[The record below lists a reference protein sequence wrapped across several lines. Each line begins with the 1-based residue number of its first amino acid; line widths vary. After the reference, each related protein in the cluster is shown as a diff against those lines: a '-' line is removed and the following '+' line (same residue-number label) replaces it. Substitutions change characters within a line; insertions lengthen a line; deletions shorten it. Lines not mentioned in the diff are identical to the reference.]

1 MHYSTVYLSN
11 ESLSTNS
18 ASDREGTVGRVI
30 SLHCYPL
37 DYAIPEDSDENFS
50 GIAKSSV
57 ENRGKTR
64 LVETPLGLH
73 VSDAV
78 GLQTQNPSFLR
89 NLKVNIAKSGLR
101 KSEIL
106 HLFIPNLSC
115 YFHIIQVTRQKKMLL
130 NVSVLCCSFQGT
142 GTPVERD
149 CVVSQLKL
157 TLH

>member
-30 SLHCYPL
+30 SLHCHPL
-37 DYAIPEDSDENFS
+37 DYAIPEDPDENFS

-57 ENRGKTR
+57 ENRGKAR

-101 KSEIL
+101 KS
-106 HLFIPNLSC
+106 
-115 YFHIIQVTRQKKMLL
+115 
-130 NVSVLCCSFQGT
+130 
-142 GTPVERD
+142 
-149 CVVSQLKL
+149 
-157 TLH
+157 